1 MKNFYLIALVFLNLT
16 FVPAKSNAQCIS
28 AVQLDGVN
36 EYLHSPFNNYN
47 FSQFTIEL
55 WMNAQTFATNVHYV
69 SLYKNA
75 YIVLG
80 NYGTGTIDTW
90 VDGLNPIAI
99 SGAPPATNQWHHF
112 AFVYNG
118 TNQIIYLDGN
128 PISVT
133 PSTGN
138 VNVSSI
144 FGDGLVIGARY
155 TQSTQFSQAIYDDV
169 RIWNLPRSQ
178 SQLQAFMDVNLA
190 GNETGLVA
198 YYRFE
203 DGIGSS
209 TVTDLTGN
217 GNTLTMYNMEPNTDW
232 VQGNSNST
240 VNNVTQT
247 ISACDSYTW
256 IDGNT
261 YITNNNTAQY
271 TLTNALGC
279 DSIIT
284 LDLTIT
290 NATSSTITETACE
303 SYTLNSQSYTASGT
317 YTQSLTNYLGCDSTI
332 TLNLTILNA
341 DQQSQSITS
350 CDSYTWS
357 ANGTNYTSSGSYTEI
372 LTNVNGCDSTVTLN
386 LTVLP
391 SLTPNATLN
400 ADNSIT
406 ATGGTEYQ
414 WFNCNTGQTIPN
426 EISETFIPTQN
437 GSYAAIVSNVGSCS
451 DTTDCVSV
459 STIGMDELVDE
470 KVFIFP
476 NPTHDYVTV
485 QFESTFAKI
494 VIRDAQGK
502 EVYNSYVESNE
513 SIQLSHYESGVYTM
527 ELSTQNYTYHKRVIK
542 L

>member
-1 MKNFYLIALVFLNLT
+1 MKNFYLIAFVFLNLT
-16 FVPAKSNAQCIS
+16 FVPAKSSAQCIS

-55 WMNAQTFATNVHYV
+55 WMNAQTYATNVHYV
-69 SLYKNA
+69 SLYQNA

-80 NYGTGTIDTW
+80 NYGSGTIDTW

-112 AFVYNG
+112 AFVYDG
-118 TNQIIYLDGN
+118 TNQIIYLNGN

-133 PSTGN
+133 PSSGN

-155 TQSTQFSQAIYDDV
+155 TQSAQFSQAIYDDV

-178 SQLQAFMDVNLA
+178 SQLQAFKDVNLA

-217 GNTLTMYNMEPNTDW
+217 GNTLTMYNMEPSTDW
-232 VQGNSNST
+232 VQGNSSST

-247 ISACDSYTW
+247 ISACESYTW
-256 IDGNT
+256 INGNT
-261 YITNNNTAQY
+261 YVTNNNTDQY
-271 TLTNALGC
+271 TLTNIFGC

-290 NATSSTITETACE
+290 NASSSTINETV
-303 SYTLNSQSYTASGT
+303 
-317 YTQSLTNYLGCDSTI
+317 
-332 TLNLTILNA
+332 
-341 DQQSQSITS
+341 

-357 ANGTNYTSSGSYTEI
+357 ANGINYTSSGSYTEI
-372 LTNVNGCDSTVTLN
+372 LTNINGCDSTVTLN

-391 SLTPNATLN
+391 SLNPNATLN

-406 ATGGTEYQ
+406 ASGGTQFQ

-437 GSYAAIVSNVGSCS
+437 GFYAAIVSNVGSCS

-459 STIGMDELVDE
+459 STIGIDELVDE
-470 KVFIFP
+470 KVIVFP
-476 NPTHDYVTV
+476 NPTYDYVTV
-485 QFESTFAKI
+485 QFESGFAKI

-502 EVYNSYVESNE
+502 EVYNSYVESNDP
-513 SIQLSHYESGVYTM
+513 ILLSHYESGVYTL